1 MKKNYKISI
10 AIISFI
16 FSFYI
21 FSTST
26 IEPEISTGE
35 LVEWM
40 ASKEEI
46 IILDVRNPEEL
57 IGKHGQ
63 IEGVINIPVQELE
76 NRIYLLN
83 AYKEIKIAVICRSGN
98 RSKDGTAILIDN
110 GFNAYN
116 VKGGMKAYNK
126 AIEKYI
132 EDI

>member
-1 MKKNYKISI
+1 MKNIYKISI
-10 AIISFI
+10 ALISLI

-21 FSTST
+21 FSPST
-26 IEPEISTGE
+26 IVPEISTTE
-35 LVEWM
+35 LVKWM
-40 ASKEEI
+40 TSKEEI
-46 IILDVRNPEEL
+46 VILDVRNPEEL

-76 NRIYLLN
+76 YRIDLLN
-83 AYKEIKIAVICRSGN
+83 AYKVKKIAVICRSGN

-126 AIEKYI
+126 AIEK
-132 EDI
+132 

>member
-1 MKKNYKISI
+1 MTKFYKPAI
-10 AIISFI
+10 AIVSFI
-16 FSFYI
+16 FSLYI
-21 FSTST
+21 FSTSS
-26 IEPEISTGE
+26 IEHEISIRE

-40 ASKEEI
+40 ANSEEI

-63 IEGVINIPVQELE
+63 IEGVINIPVQDLE
-76 NRIYLLN
+76 NRIALLN
-83 AYKEIKIAVICRSGN
+83 NYKEKKIAVICRSGN

-126 AIEKYI
+126 GIKK
-132 EDI
+132 